1 MENSLKTATVSLVYG
16 RIKGR
21 NAVEIRIYFKK
32 EQKQIYVS
40 TGVTV
45 QPSYWN
51 KKRHIINPSKDFV
64 SKQKKIDDIFF
75 QVEYIIQKDEYEN
88 EWATKERFLKAFKG
102 KDTKTK
108 KRSPLVYLYCASAI
122 ERSNISDSSKKAQ
135 RHTGALL
142 KEFSPRYTLDDIS
155 LALVE
160 EWDKFLHTKYD
171 NLNTIAGHHKNL
183 KKYLNMAY
191 NDGVLSEEKFRNFKK
206 FKAPK
211 IKGSRGAL
219 MPEQVMAIESL
230 EYPEFS
236 LLDNVRNMFLFSCYT
251 GLRISDVTG
260 LEPQHIISENSRGVL
275 LKKPV
280 YKLRHLDRM
289 ITLPIEKLFGG
300 KPYGLVKKY
309 MENTPESKTVFPPY
323 AHPVI
328 NRYLKIVA
336 HDAEI
341 DTPISFHY
349 SRHTFMTILALKTG
363 NLFTVMEYGG
373 VTSVTTAQGYIHM
386 ASKWID
392 KGLQTVDWSLTA

>member
-108 KRSPLVYLYCASAI
+108 KRSPLVYLYCASAL
-122 ERSNISDSSKKAQ
+122 EKSNLNTSTKRSQMRTI
-135 RHTGALL
+135 GLL
-142 KEFSPRYTLDDIS
+142 KEFSPASTLSDIGYS
-155 LALVE
+155 FML
-160 EWDKFLHTKYD
+160 EWDKFLHSQYN
-171 NLNTIAGHHKNL
+171 NLNTIAKHHKDM
-183 KKYLNMAY
+183 KKFMAMA
-191 NDGVLSEEKFRNFKK
+191 NIDGEIADDKYRGVRK

-211 IKGSRGAL
+211 ISGTRIAL
-219 MPEQVMAIESL
+219 MPEQVLSIEDL

-260 LEPQHIISENSRGVL
+260 LEPKHIINEDSRGVL
-275 LKKPV
+275 LKKPI
-280 YKLRHLDRM
+280 YKLRNINRI
-289 ITLPIEKLFGG
+289 ITLPIEKLFDG
-300 KPYGLVKKY
+300 KPYELIKKY
-309 MENTPESKTVFPPY
+309 QNGYAKGETIFPAY
-323 AHPVI
+323 THPVI
-328 NRYLKIVA
+328 NKFLKIVRS
-336 HDAEI
+336 EERRVGKECR
-341 DTPISFHY
+341 
-349 SRHTFMTILALKTG
+349 SR
-363 NLFTVMEYGG
+363 
-373 VTSVTTAQGYIHM
+373 
-386 ASKWID
+386 
-392 KGLQTVDWSLTA
+392 WSPYH